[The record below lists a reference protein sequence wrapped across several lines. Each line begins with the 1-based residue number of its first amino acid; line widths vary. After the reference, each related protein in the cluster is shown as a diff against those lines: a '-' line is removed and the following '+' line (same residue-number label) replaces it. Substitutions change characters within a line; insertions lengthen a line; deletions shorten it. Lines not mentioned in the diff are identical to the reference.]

1 MTPLVETG
9 SAALPCSNLRHETME
24 PRFDFVHM
32 VKSETRRTVDRL
44 VDTITGLALELIERL
59 FY

>member
-1 MTPLVETG
+1 
-9 SAALPCSNLRHETME
+9 ME

-44 VDTITGLALELIERL
+44 VDTITGLTLELIERL